1 MPNFR
6 AINRPSKSPLKP
18 TSGKRPLSHA
28 VSQQNCTTDGGQ
40 ASTPSPM
47 RVASAAPNTENTGQQ
62 GHLEVLIPERTLRAS
77 PKKRSGQSVQ
87 VFKMRP
93 CAAQDKQSCGESKG
107 KCNIEQAVAKARK
120 VVDTRGREKR
130 NSGSS
135 ASIVRR
141 QQAPREKKIVPSIE
155 HSARKKIASSTPDCD
170 TDEANQSDYVPS
182 LAESSIPN
190 TPSRRSPRNLPS
202 TCLIAGPSAISESS
216 SDLSL
221 PQSPPQADG
230 MLAVI
235 KEESTTA
242 PEDSRNLETSAM
254 PKSASPSIW
263 NGQLRRKRYKKA
275 DFVEL
280 PKEVFEYEKTKKER
294 KEIRQLLALKK
305 EAMIAGKRKEK
316 GKLAQRACAEEK
328 YESTEKSNKRR
339 AGDEAE
345 QSQSRKRQKPLKSHK
360 PNPEDGSVVDDGKAF
375 SKEPPASKQLS
386 ARRSPRGKI
395 TERRDPSDITDGRT
409 HAGIRAEPCISERS
423 ITETAQCSFELQVPK
438 EQLSHSDDQA
448 SRDRKQQRRPLNE
461 DWRKPYERRELSF
474 HEVLRS
480 CSCAELHEYFTSK
493 PDRVPCLA
501 KWPGGKLEFF
511 EHVKQISCCR
521 GSIHPPNVV
530 DACRRMLRRE
540 GYPDRGDEQSLDSVF
555 EFASGILST
564 NVRDGDHWGR
574 AQSSIPPPNFYGYG
588 QSYRPSP
595 DVGSSSHFA
604 ESPNETPRSMGSQ
617 LRPPKEA
624 RNKITTQTSPLVG
637 KRVGNTTNPAGPSV
651 SQQSS
656 STIVDGA
663 SSFPT
668 PPDSSP
674 FGKRRGV
681 DIASHHIFDE
691 STCAAKNMAVSHISK
706 DLPEACS
713 GLPKPLDYFA
723 TQRNRHQSAP
733 AEFARVRR
741 RNAVSDHDLSMQ
753 PTEGCH
759 RSPLRETSDNAILQ
773 DMRVLRV
780 QLAGCKR
787 MLEERLPPMPTTQ
800 SGVVQP
806 TTAPTVA
813 AAAEDVNRPQ
823 QPNVR
828 KRKRPSRAERK
839 LKCPELDRNVPMH
852 LRLPD
857 QGIIDIGRIV
867 NPYQR
872 HVKAPEAFSRG
883 GCLHQDY
890 KHLLTQ
896 QNNGVSVW
904 TADEI
909 KRVSRCR

>member
-1 MPNFR
+1 MILHRLDMPNFR

-28 VSQQNCTTDGGQ
+28 VSQQNCKTDGGR
-40 ASTPSPM
+40 ASASSSM
-47 RVASAAPNTENTGQQ
+47 RVASAAPNAENTRQQ
-62 GHLEVLIPERTLRAS
+62 GHLEVIVPVRISRAS
-77 PKKRSGQSVQ
+77 PTKRSRQSVQ
-87 VFKMRP
+87 VATMRP
-93 CAAQDKQSCGESKG
+93 CAGQDKQSSGESKG
-107 KCNIEQAVAKARK
+107 KRNIEQTVAKAK
-120 VVDTRGREKR
+120 ARGAVHTPRRENR
-130 NSGSS
+130 SSGSS
-135 ASIVRR
+135 ASKARR
-141 QQAPREKKIVPSIE
+141 QQAPREKKIVPSVE

-170 TDEANQSDYVPS
+170 TDGANESDYVPS
-182 LAESSIPN
+182 PAERSVPN
-190 TPSRRSPRNLPS
+190 TPSRRSPRNLLS
-202 TCLIAGPSAISESS
+202 TCLIAGPSAIPESS

-230 MLAVI
+230 KLAVI

-242 PEDSRNLETSAM
+242 PEDSRNLETPAR

-263 NGQLRRKRYKKA
+263 NGQLRRKRYEKA

-280 PKEVFEYEKTKKER
+280 PKEVFEYKKAKKEK

-316 GKLAQRACAEEK
+316 GKLAQRACAEET

-360 PNPEDGSVVDDGKAF
+360 PEPEDGSIVDDGKAF
-375 SKEPPASKQLS
+375 SKEPQASKQLS
-386 ARRSPRGKI
+386 ARRSPRGKT
-395 TERRDPSDITDGRT
+395 TERRDRSDITDGRT
-409 HAGIRAEPCISERS
+409 HAGIQAEPCISERS
-423 ITETAQCSFELQVPK
+423 IIETAQCSFELQVPK
-438 EQLSHSDDQA
+438 EQLGHSDDQA
-448 SRDRKQQRRPLNE
+448 SKDRKQQRRPLNE

-474 HEVLRS
+474 HEVPRS

-564 NVRDGDHWGR
+564 NDRDGDHWGR
-574 AQSSIPPPNFYGYG
+574 AQSSIPPPTFYGYG

-617 LRPPKEA
+617 LPPLKETP
-624 RNKITTQTSPLVG
+624 NKSTTQASPLVR
-637 KRVGNTTNPAGPSV
+637 KRVEKTTNPAGPSV

-656 STIVDGA
+656 STILDGA

-674 FGKRRGV
+674 FGNRRGV
-681 DIASHHIFDE
+681 DISSHHIFDE
-691 STCAAKNMAVSHISK
+691 STCAVKNMTVSHISK

-713 GLPKPLDYFA
+713 GLPKPRDSFA

-733 AEFARVRR
+733 AEFARIRR
-741 RNAVSDHDLSMQ
+741 NNAVSEHDLSMQ
-753 PTEGCH
+753 RTEGRR
-759 RSPLRETSDNAILQ
+759 RSPL
-773 DMRVLRV
+773 
-780 QLAGCKR
+780 
-787 MLEERLPPMPTTQ
+787 
-800 SGVVQP
+800 
-806 TTAPTVA
+806 
-813 AAAEDVNRPQ
+813 
-823 QPNVR
+823 
-828 KRKRPSRAERK
+828 
-839 LKCPELDRNVPMH
+839 
-852 LRLPD
+852 
-857 QGIIDIGRIV
+857 
-867 NPYQR
+867 
-872 HVKAPEAFSRG
+872 
-883 GCLHQDY
+883 
-890 KHLLTQ
+890 
-896 QNNGVSVW
+896 
-904 TADEI
+904 
-909 KRVSRCR
+909 